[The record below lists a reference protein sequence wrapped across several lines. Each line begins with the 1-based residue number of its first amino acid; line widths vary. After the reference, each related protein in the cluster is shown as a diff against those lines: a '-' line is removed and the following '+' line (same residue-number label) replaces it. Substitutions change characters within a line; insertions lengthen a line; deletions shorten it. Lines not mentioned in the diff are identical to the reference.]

1 VAMMS
6 LDSQRAMPI
15 PEDMRAKMLPYVKE

>member
-1 VAMMS
+1 MMS

-15 PEDMRAKMLPYVKE
+15 PDDMRAKMLPYVQD